1 MVSFGDSLSDGG
13 NLRSLLPSISER
25 TAQYLTG
32 WDPAYYYDYRFSNGP
47 IWVDYLYTSLGFGDI
62 GSMGANDGGSNINGT
77 NFSWVG
83 SRSGTGTS
91 GGLFQNLQSQIGFYS
106 NQLAVNNPYL
116 PDPGT
121 TLFTIW
127 SGAND
132 VFAHVENGDPVT
144 PAQVVGNI
152 VTAIA
157 DLYAEGG
164 RYFVVP
170 NLPPIG
176 QMPFYINELTKG
188 GFANAFVNSFNAM
201 LDDELGVL
209 SGSLEGITVFKVD
222 IHGLFLEI
230 MADPEVYGFNNITDA
245 AYIRYGEYPY
255 VPRDPPYGTL
265 TPNSEGYFFWDA
277 MHGTT
282 AANAFIA
289 QAAYGAVVPEPSV
302 MTLFLG
308 AGTLAVAFAR
318 YRRRNRCVLLIK

>member
-1 MVSFGDSLSDGG
+1 MVSFGDSFSDGG
-13 NLRSLLPSISER
+13 NLQFLLSSISER

-32 WDPAYYYDYRFSNGP
+32 WDPDYYYNYRFSNGP
-47 IWVDYLYTSLGFGDI
+47 IWVDQLYTDLGFGGI
-62 GSMGANDGGSNINGT
+62 GSMGANDGVSHINGT

-91 GGLFQNLQSQIGFYS
+91 GGLFPNLQSQIGFYS
-106 NQLAVNNPYL
+106 NQLANENPYL

-121 TLFTIW
+121 TLFTLW

-132 VFAHVENGDPVT
+132 VFAHVENADPVT

-152 VTAIA
+152 ATAITT
-157 DLYAEGG
+157 LYAEGG

-176 QMPFYINELTKG
+176 QVPFYLNDLTKG
-188 GFANAFVNSFNAM
+188 SLATTFVNSFNEM
-201 LDDELGVL
+201 LDDELDVL

-222 IHGLFLEI
+222 IHGLFLEV
-230 MADPEVYGFNNITDA
+230 MVDPVAYGFNNLTDT

-255 VPRDPPYGTL
+255 QPRDPPYGSL

-277 MHGTT
+277 VHGT
-282 AANAFIA
+282 AAVNALVA

-302 MTLFLG
+302 TVLLIG
-308 AGTLAVAFAR
+308 AGALVVACSR
-318 YRRRNRCVLLIK
+318 YRRRNP